1 LLKGT
6 NRPPSGGLS
15 AVFSRLRESIT
26 SAPQGKAAVIGV
38 DWAGSSGSGD
48 YTAFIVLSTTGH
60 VLDITRLRGEPFVQQ
75 RARLRGIWESFGRP
89 LVLAE
94 ENGMGAVQ
102 NAELRQSGLD
112 VQDWTTTNA
121 SKTQIVSKLVQAFEQ
136 SNIHIPNDEA
146 LLGELQAFQCTPL
159 AGG

>member
-1 LLKGT
+1 VGGDALPGDWWH
-6 NRPPSGGLS
+6 RSGILP
-15 AVFSRLRESIT
+15 LREAVT
-26 SAPQGKAAVIGV
+26 DQRVGKAAIIGV

-48 YTAFIVLSTTGH
+48 FTAFIALSTTGH

-75 RARLRGIWESFGRP
+75 RARLAGIWARYGRP
-89 LVLAE
+89 PVLAE